1 MWLGP
6 KGLEQG
12 AEKLGTRHA
21 RLCRVM
27 YGMQAS
33 SLLLMLC
40 NQAEVAVGI
49 RMIRLQLMRVLL
61 PILSHT
67 LQNMALQL

>member
-1 MWLGP
+1 MSC
-6 KGLEQG
+6 K
-12 AEKLGTRHA
+12 T
-21 RLCRVM
+21 VV